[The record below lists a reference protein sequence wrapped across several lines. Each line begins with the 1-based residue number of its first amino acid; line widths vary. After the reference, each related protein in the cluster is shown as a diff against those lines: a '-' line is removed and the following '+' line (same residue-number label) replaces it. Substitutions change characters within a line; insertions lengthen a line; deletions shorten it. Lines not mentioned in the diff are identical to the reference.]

1 MFLDR
6 VRYRTPYAVRNSA
19 NNNLVYILI
28 KVNNLAAET
37 SFSFGDQFNAT
48 TMGKAMGPDV
58 GSSQNGL
65 VMTLLGAASVGQTSN
80 TCGVDEN
87 ELFAAAKQWV

>member
-1 MFLDR
+1 MQR
-6 VRYRTPYAVRNSA
+6 
-19 NNNLVYILI
+19 
-28 KVNNLAAET
+28 
-37 SFSFGDQFNAT
+37 QW
-48 TMGKAMGPDV
+48 GKQPDV

-65 VMTLLGAASVGQTSN
+65 VMTLLGAASVGRTSN

>member
-6 VRYRTPYAVRNSA
+6 VRYRTPYAVRNGA
-19 NNNLVYILI
+19 YNNLVYILI

-48 TMGKAMGPDV
+48 TMGKAPDV

-65 VMTLLGAASVGQTSN
+65 VMTLLVAASVGRTSN